1 MISAVETRPGGAL
14 GALRGLLDVAARA
27 LDEDLPGALRE
38 VVDQLA
44 VVLDVRG
51 VAINLH
57 RPAWDDFHV
66 AAIHAPPE
74 VQEALIGGTIPRS
87 TVETL
92 LDPRFDV
99 GGAFFVPA
107 GAVPAELD
115 GVSAIIPRDDRP
127 DHPNRWDP
135 DDELLVP
142 IRGAD
147 GALMGFVSI
156 DEPGSGLRP
165 GPEEIAIAVAV
176 ADAAATAV
184 RTAQR
189 TLESHRNR
197 EALELLFEVSTG
209 LISAEG
215 VDQVL
220 AHCCDGVRRALG
232 FERVVI
238 EVADPGADEM
248 RTRASVGWA
257 GGRPPGLTSLR
268 DVERLLD
275 PAFEIE
281 GCYLLS
287 NDDAVARLSH
297 PGQPHYESERN
308 GAGPHAWQGHW
319 LIVPLRDPD
328 GRTVGRL
335 WPDDPVDR
343 LLPSAT
349 TLRIL
354 RTLANQAMA
363 AMTGAANVAK
373 LEELARLDDLTGI
386 LNRRAFFERL
396 DDELERCRRYGE
408 AITLVMCDL
417 DGFKQVNDSRGHPA
431 GDAALRDFTRILQRN
446 VRASD
451 VVGRVGGDEFA
462 CILVGGEPGDTA
474 AVLGRIR
481 TTLEDEAIS
490 SPAVRASFGAAR
502 SPDDGTTRDELVAVA
517 DARLYEE
524 KRDRPTG

>member
-1 MISAVETRPGGAL
+1 METEPGGAL

-27 LDEDLPGALRE
+27 LDEDLPGALQE

-74 VQEALIGGTIPRS
+74 VQEALLGGTIPRS

-92 LDPRFDV
+92 LDPSFDV
-99 GGAFFVPA
+99 GGAFFIPA
-107 GAVPAELD
+107 GALPAELD

-127 DHPNRWDP
+127 DDPNRWEP

-142 IRGAD
+142 IRGVD
-147 GALMGFVSI
+147 GDLVGFVSI
-156 DEPGSGLRP
+156 DEPSSGLRP

-176 ADAAATAV
+176 ADAAAAAV

-197 EALELLFEVSTG
+197 QALELLFEVSTG

-232 FERVVI
+232 FARVAI
-238 EVADPGADEM
+238 EVADPGSDQM
-248 RTRASVGWA
+248 RMRASSGWED
-257 GGRPPGLTSLR
+257 GRPPGLTSLR
-268 DVERLLD
+268 DVECLLD

-281 GCYLLS
+281 GCFLLP
-287 NDDAVARLSH
+287 NEEAIARL
-297 PGQPHYESERN
+297 PDPTQPHYESQRN
-308 GAGPHAWQGHW
+308 GAGPLAWQGHW

-328 GRTVGRL
+328 GRIVGRL

-343 LLPSAT
+343 LLPSNT

-354 RTLANQAMA
+354 RTFANQAMA
-363 AMTGAANVAK
+363 AMTDAANLAK

-396 DDELERCRRYGE
+396 DDELDRCRRYGE
-408 AITLVMCDL
+408 SVTLVMCDL
-417 DGFKQVNDSRGHPA
+417 DAFKVINDSRGHPA
-431 GDAALRDFTRILQRN
+431 GDAALRDFTRILHRN

-462 CILVGGEPGDTA
+462 CILVGGEVGDTA
-474 AVLGRIR
+474 AVIGRIR
-481 TTLEDEAIS
+481 TMLDDEAIS
-490 SPAVRASFGAAR
+490 NPTVRASFGAAR

-524 KRDRPTG
+524 KRRRPTS